1 MINQLQIE
9 TGTLDRFKKNKG
21 EIAMG
26 TRVNMWIN
34 HLAESG
40 HAEFEKGGIP
50 TDSKGSLSNRLIE
63 TSYLNLRIQDKDKYR
78 TFKRELS
85 VIGVS
90 LNFAVNA
97 MIKKF
102 NEQGWL
108 FDVKIKV

>member
-40 HAEFEKGGIP
+40 HGEFEKGGIP
-50 TDSKGSLSNRLIE
+50 VNNTGSLSNRLIE
-63 TSYLNLRIQDKDKYR
+63 TSYLNLRVQDKDKYR

-97 MIKKF
+97 MIKKY
-102 NEQGWL
+102 NDQGWL
-108 FDVKIKV
+108 FNVNVRV